1 MSAWFLEQYYDLF
14 TRHSH
19 SGLTPFG
26 RTLTSRQ
33 WVERAIDLAQS
44 MDASEEC
51 LSKFDNVMA
60 HVDFKGDFEP
70 LFQSLF
76 TQLAYLD
83 EVARFVDGS
92 APVSVFSIAVEK
104 AFYYSSPTDLG
115 ALLTSAAAWG
125 WEPPS
130 VLVRDVL
137 AHTVYNNFSSE
148 QLIGQSCAVFL
159 RCCSA
164 GKIIEAVGHPDFD
177 LRHSTDT
184 NWEESFVCGVIDE
197 MAQEWSAEEQK
208 QLLDAAA
215 PKPLFPQT
223 AAWAQRERLSAVVDP
238 AAARGARKL

>member
-1 MSAWFLEQYYDLF
+1 MSVWFLEQYHDLF
-14 TRHSH
+14 TPHSH

-26 RTLTSRQ
+26 RTLNSRQ

-60 HVDFKGDFEP
+60 HVDFKGDFAP

-83 EVARFVDGS
+83 EISRFVDAS
-92 APVSVFSIAVEK
+92 VPASVFSLAVEK
-104 AFYYSSPTDLG
+104 AFYYSSLTDLDN
-115 ALLTSAAAWG
+115 LLTGSVAWD

-130 VLVRDVL
+130 MLVRDVL

-148 QLIGQSCAVFL
+148 HLLGQSCAMFL
-159 RCCSA
+159 RYCPA

-184 NWEESFVCGVIDE
+184 NWEESFVCGVIDA
-197 MAQEWSAEEQK
+197 MAQEWSADEQK
-208 QLLDAAA
+208 QLLEAVA
-215 PKPLFPQT
+215 PKQLFPQT

-238 AAARGARKL
+238 AAARGARRL